1 MLVETNKIDN
11 EQLNR
16 PLLEVKGLRIEGLS
30 EKGWQEIV
38 RGVNLQ
44 LKRGEILGLI
54 GESGAGKSTIGL
66 AAMGF
71 ARDGCR
77 ITAGEIIFDG
87 IELSS
92 APENEK
98 RKLRGTRIS
107 YVAQSAAAAF
117 NPAHRLLDQ
126 FAEGPVDHGVMPRAK
141 AKEKGRALYRSL
153 DLPDPENIGERWPHQ
168 VSGGQLQRMMV
179 AMAMS
184 CSPDLIIFDE
194 PTTALDVTTQIEV
207 LKTIK
212 EIVTDSNVAALYIT
226 HDLAVVAQLADQLM
240 VLRYGNLV
248 EVNSTGQI
256 LEAPKE
262 DYTRALLDAR
272 TRHEKT
278 TAQFKD
284 SSTLLSIDSVTAGY
298 GKGPDV
304 LQEVSVSVERGR
316 TVAVVGESGS
326 GKSTLARV
334 ITGLLPPRSGE
345 ILFQGELLPHAL
357 AQRTKQQ
364 LRKAQMIYQLPDVAL
379 NPRQRVRDIVGRP
392 LSFYLGLRGKE
403 LERRIIEL
411 LEQIELS
418 ETYINRLPDELSG
431 GEKQRICIARA
442 LAAEPELIICDE
454 VTSALDTIVAKA
466 ILDLLQR
473 LQYEL
478 QLTYLFI
485 SHDIDTVASIADRV
499 VVLYAGRVA
508 EQGSK
513 SAVFQPP
520 FHPYTR
526 LLLSSVPE
534 MKLDWLEKTLS
545 TREAQAGIA
554 REVKITERGCPFA
567 ERCPVA
573 IPEICVRD
581 RPPLQTPASGHV
593 FACQHAPEM
602 LLDYSA

>member
-184 CSPDLIIFDE
+184 CGPDLIIFDE

-278 TAQFKD
+278 TTQFKD

-403 LERRIIEL
+403 RERRIIEL

-593 FACQHAPEM
+593 FACQHTPEM
-602 LLDYSA
+602 LLDHSA

>member
-1 MLVETNKIDN
+1 MSVETNKINDD
-11 EQLNR
+11 QLNR

-30 EKGWQEIV
+30 EKGWEEIV
-38 RGVNLQ
+38 CGVDLQ

-66 AAMGF
+66 ASMGY

-87 IELSS
+87 INLRTAS
-92 APENEK
+92 ENEK

-126 FAEGPVDHGVMPRAK
+126 FAEGPVDHGVMSRREAK
-141 AKEKGRALYRSL
+141 KQGRALYRSL

-184 CSPDLIIFDE
+184 CGPDLIVFDE
-194 PTTALDVTTQIEV
+194 PTTALDFTTQIEV

-212 EIVTDSNVAALYIT
+212 EIVTDRNVAAIYIT

-248 EVNSTGQI
+248 EVNNTGQI
-256 LEAPKE
+256 LESPKA

-272 TRHEKT
+272 TRQEKT
-278 TAQFKD
+278 TAEIENLE
-284 SSTLLSIDSVTAGY
+284 SLLSIDSVTAGY
-298 GKGPDV
+298 GKGQDV
-304 LQEVSVSVERGR
+304 LQEVSFSVERGR

-345 ILFQGELLPHAL
+345 IRFQEELLPAAL
-357 AQRTKQQ
+357 AQRTKQH
-364 LRKAQMIYQLPDVAL
+364 LRKTQMIYQLPDVAL

-392 LSFYLGLRGKE
+392 LSFYLGLSGKE
-403 LERRIIEL
+403 RERRIIEL

-418 ETYINRLPDELSG
+418 EKYINRLPDELSG
-431 GEKQRICIARA
+431 GEKQRVCIARA

-473 LQYEL
+473 LQHEL

-485 SHDIDTVASIADRV
+485 SHDLDTVASIADQV

-534 MKLDWLEKTLS
+534 MKQGWLEQTLA
-545 TREAQAGIA
+545 TREAKAGIA
-554 REVKITERGCPFA
+554 REVKITESGCPFV
-567 ERCPVA
+567 ERCPEA
-573 IPEICVRD
+573 IPELCVKD
-581 RPPLQTPASGHV
+581 RPPLQTPASGHF
-593 FACQHAPEM
+593 FACQHSPKELA
-602 LLDYSA
+602 

>member
-11 EQLNR
+11 EQLIR

-66 AAMGF
+66 AAMGY

-87 IELSS
+87 IKLSS
-92 APENEK
+92 ISENEK

-126 FAEGPVDHGVMPRAK
+126 FAEGPVDHGVMSRTK

-184 CSPDLIIFDE
+184 CGPDLIIFDE

-256 LEAPKE
+256 IEAPKE

-284 SSTLLSIDSVTAGY
+284 SSTLLSIDSVTVGY

-364 LRKAQMIYQLPDVAL
+364 LRQAQMIYQLPDVAL

-403 LERRIIEL
+403 RERRIIEL

-573 IPEICVRD
+573 IPDICVNV
-581 RPPLQTPASGHV
+581 RPPLQTLSSGHL
-593 FACQHAPEM
+593 FACQHSPQELA
-602 LLDYSA
+602 